1 MSLPRISAAA
11 KDFRDLKTAIR
22 AEEKE
27 GGREGGL
34 SVLEVQERPPPLP
47 PLTLPWPSSIAVCP
61 ARRGAYRERREAE
74 RQREREVERRGT
86 ECVSVWPA

>member
-34 SVLEVQERPPPLP
+34 SVLEVQERPPPPPSHFALAFQHSSLP
-47 PLTLPWPSSIAVCP
+47 SKEGGVQ
-61 ARRGAYRERREAE
+61 REKRGREAE
-74 RQREREVERRGT
+74 RERERGRAERD
-86 ECVSVWPA
+86 